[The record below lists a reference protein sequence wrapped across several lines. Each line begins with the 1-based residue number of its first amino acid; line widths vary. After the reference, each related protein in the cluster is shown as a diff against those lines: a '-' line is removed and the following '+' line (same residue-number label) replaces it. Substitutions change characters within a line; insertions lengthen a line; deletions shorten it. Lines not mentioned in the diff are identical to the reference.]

1 MTGERTPAY
10 HSSDWG
16 RQSGVCVDCFVPRTF
31 ISIVIIW
38 IHSERFQLV
47 KGEWI
52 ILQQKD
58 LYRTHTD

>member
-31 ISIVIIW
+31 INMSL
-38 IHSERFQLV
+38 SEF
-47 KGEWI
+47 I
-52 ILQQKD
+52 QKD
-58 LYRTHTD
+58 LSW